1 MPRPPRSSAP
11 GEVRWGERILRYCF
25 GPWPIRPV
33 LLAILYALVN
43 QYAVVRAAELADL
56 SIPSASIN
64 GLPSTLAQALALFGA
79 AWIAGRVQRRF
90 DPQGTRRGV
99 YLLCLLLTDVL
110 FSLARFLIVQPEPGQ
125 AVIIAA
131 RDYVSLLIVSA
142 LFGIAGERLAD
153 QVGRTQAALQIV
165 ESQREQ
171 LLVADEQARQEV
183 ARYLHDS
190 VQSDLVLIAM
200 QLRGQAAEMS
210 PESAERISSVVDE
223 LENVRLLDIRSAS
236 RRLSPDIEALGLSG
250 ALRQLANGYAPT
262 TAVTVECP
270 FSLPGA
276 TPDHLLAV
284 YRITEQA
291 LLNAVVHGRARSGT
305 ITVSLPTPGEV
316 RLVVTNDGAPV
327 GGTQPGA
334 GSAIIEAWVSRYAGT
349 WSLGSADGRTTLV
362 ATLGLGAVATA

>member
-11 GEVRWGERILRYCF
+11 DDRGTIERVLRYCF

-56 SIPSASIN
+56 SIPSASIS
-64 GLPSTLAQALALFGA
+64 GLPGTLAQALALFGA

-110 FSLARFLIVQPEPGQ
+110 FSLARFMILQLEPGQ

-131 RDYVSLLIVSA
+131 RDYVSLLIVTA

-153 QVGRTQAALQIV
+153 QVGQTQAALEIV
-165 ESQREQ
+165 EAQREQ
-171 LLVADEQARQEV
+171 LLVADERARQEV

-200 QLRGQAAEMS
+200 QLRSEAAELS
-210 PESAERISSVVDE
+210 PESAERISSVVEE

-250 ALRQLANGYAPT
+250 ALRQLVNGYAPT
-262 TAVTVECP
+262 MTIAVECP

-291 LLNAVVHGRARSGT
+291 LLNAVVHGRARSGAV
-305 ITVSLPTPGEV
+305 TVSVPTPSQLS
-316 RLVVTNDGAPV
+316 LVVTNDGSPV
-327 GGTQPGA
+327 GATQPGS

-349 WSLGSADGRTTLV
+349 WSLASSNEQTTLV
-362 ATLGLGAVATA
+362 ATLDLGAADPH

>member
-11 GEVRWGERILRYCF
+11 DDAGTIARVMRYCF

-43 QYAVVRAAELADL
+43 QYAVVRAAELADM
-56 SIPSASIN
+56 SIPTASII
-64 GLPSTLAQALALFGA
+64 GLPGTLAQAVALFGA

-90 DPQGTRRGV
+90 DSQGTRRGV